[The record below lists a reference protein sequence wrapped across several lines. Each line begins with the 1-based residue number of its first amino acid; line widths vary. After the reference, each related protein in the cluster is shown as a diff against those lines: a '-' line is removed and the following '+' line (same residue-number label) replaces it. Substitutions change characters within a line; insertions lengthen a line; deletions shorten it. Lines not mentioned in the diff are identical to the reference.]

1 MIATYE
7 AFFLEHFVKCNILIS
22 EECAVMIILTMNV
35 FMDDK
40 SFGQIFEVRL
50 NHWCDGRIK
59 KTLNAM
65 LSGWVV

>member
-1 MIATYE
+1 MGVVTE
-7 AFFLEHFVKCNILIS
+7 VCT
-22 EECAVMIILTMNV
+22 VMIILTHECV
-35 FMDDK
+35 HDDK
-40 SFGQIFEVRL
+40 RFGQIFEVRL